1 MDIGKTQA
9 SVKDVTHLDVLLYCE
24 VTNNDENLNEPVLE
38 MKYIGL
44 VCEMGIYDILSI
56 FRNIRG

>member
-44 VCEMGIYDILSI
+44 ECEMGILSI